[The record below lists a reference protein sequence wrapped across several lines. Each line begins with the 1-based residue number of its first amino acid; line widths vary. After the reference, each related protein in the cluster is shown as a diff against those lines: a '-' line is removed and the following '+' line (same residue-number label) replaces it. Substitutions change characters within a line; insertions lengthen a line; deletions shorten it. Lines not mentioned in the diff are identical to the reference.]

1 MNVMTA
7 TDMSSTD
14 TLDDARVLYEAV
26 KATRSAEYNRRIA
39 AHEVGHAFIA
49 RALGTS
55 VDFVTIVPSGGY
67 AGRCVRRGA
76 PSAQLNLLASTP
88 APTTEPTTQQVMD
101 ICTAIGAPMI
111 GMARVEIA
119 EEIMR
124 AQVVVTELVAGRVAE
139 KVFFPD
145 HEPLPAEHDLLEA
158 RAFASVCASP
168 GAAVDALL
176 AYASA
181 DADTLI
187 RAHLPVVTAL
197 IDQLVEHGTLSG
209 EQVDEIISGALARF
223 ALAKE
228 QARRRDF
235 AQRVKSAAIFAAQ
248 NRE

>member
-1 MNVMTA
+1 MNNTA
-7 TDMSSTD
+7 TDETN
-14 TLDDARVLYEAV
+14 ARDLYDAV
-26 KATRSAEYNRRIA
+26 KATRSPEYNRRIA
-39 AHEVGHAFIA
+39 SHEIAHAYVG

-76 PSAQLNLLASTP
+76 PSSQLNLVDERKLAPTP
-88 APTTEPTTQQVMD
+88 APTTEPTTQQVIN
-101 ICTAIGAPMI
+101 ICTAIGAPEI
-111 GMARVEIA
+111 GMARVECA

-124 AQVVVTELVAGRVAE
+124 AQIVVTELVAGRVAE

-176 AYASA
+176 RYAEA
-181 DADTLI
+181 EAETLI
-187 RAHLPVVTAL
+187 RAHLPVVAAL

-209 EQVDEIISGALARF
+209 EQVDEIISGAIAAEIF
-223 ALAKE
+223 SAE
-228 QARRRDF
+228 HQRRRKWDE
-235 AQRVKSAAIFAAQ
+235 ALKGAANFAAQ
-248 NRE
+248 IKE